1 MRTSQ
6 HGRKWMHIG
15 ALALALGAGSAIAGG
30 CKTRKVT
37 RVDPTEVRDLN
48 YRFDED
54 DARETADAMIDQALT
69 HPWIEEWREANGD
82 RPIMIVGEVRND
94 TSDYI
99 DTKLFTKQFERAL
112 LNSGRVR
119 IVAASDE
126 RDQLRDER
134 ASIRDWSRPET
145 VKQMA
150 YELGADMM
158 LLGRVGENVEISR
171 RGNERIQYYQVNLEL
186 IDIESNEKLW
196 IGERQIEKRQRDRN

>member
-1 MRTSQ
+1 MHSTLQGWIRT
-6 HGRKWMHIG
+6 GV
-15 ALALALGAGSAIAGG
+15 LAASIAGATG
-30 CKTRKVT
+30 LTACKTRTVT
-37 RVDPTEVRDLN
+37 RADPTEIVDVN

-54 DARETADAMIDQALT
+54 DARETADAMIAQALQHT
-69 HPWIEEWREANGD
+69 WIEEWRGANGD
-82 RPIMIVGEVRND
+82 RPILIVGEVRND

-150 YELGADMM
+150 FELGADMM
-158 LLGRVGENVEISR
+158 LLGRVGENVEVSR
-171 RGNERIQYYQVNLEL
+171 RGNVRIQYYQVNLEL

-196 IGERQIEKRQRDRN
+196 IGERQIEKRQVDKR

>member
-1 MRTSQ
+1 MHTATQ
-6 HGRKWMHIG
+6 GRIRIGLLG
-15 ALALALGAGSAIAGG
+15 ALAAACIAGPLAG
-30 CKTRKVT
+30 CKTRTVT
-37 RVDPTEVRDLN
+37 RADPTEIRDLN

-54 DARETADAMIDQALT
+54 DARETADAMIGQALN

-150 YELGADMM
+150 FEVGADMM
-158 LLGRVGENVEISR
+158 LLGRVGENVEVSR
-171 RGNERIQYYQVNLEL
+171 RGNVRIQYYQVNLEL

-196 IGERQIEKRQRDRN
+196 IGERQIEKRQVDRR